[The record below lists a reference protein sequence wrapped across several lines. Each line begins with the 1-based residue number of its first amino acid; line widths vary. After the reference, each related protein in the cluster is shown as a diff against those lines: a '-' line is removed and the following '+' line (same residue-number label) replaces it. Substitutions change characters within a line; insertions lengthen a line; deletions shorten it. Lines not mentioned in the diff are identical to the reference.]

1 MTIARNADVVVLT
14 PTGRDGSV
22 VERVLSESG
31 FTVRLRPDM
40 AALCDAIAVGVGVVI
55 VAEEALSPAARGRLL
70 ETLDAQPAWSDVP
83 VVVLTGEGE
92 LSQAI
97 PRPLAAVAARGNV
110 TLLERPVRVATL
122 VTTLRSALRGRQR
135 QFDVRDHLEERRA
148 AEQSL
153 RESESRLRGAVL
165 AAPYPMM
172 LHAEGGEIL
181 QLSRAWSTVSGY
193 GADELKTTH
202 DWTARA
208 YEAEE
213 AAEADAR
220 IRGEFD
226 LAEAAAG
233 ASVAAGERAIRT
245 KSGAR
250 RDWEFHFVALGRLPD
265 GRRLNLTAALDVT
278 EFKSLIESERA
289 ARQQAEAANLA
300 KSQFL
305 ATMSHEL
312 RTPLNAISG
321 YTQLLA
327 LGIRG
332 PVTAEQRADLERIA
346 KSQRHLLSLI
356 NDILNFAKI
365 EAGRVSF
372 EIHPVRMSDVL
383 RDLESYVEPQLKAK
397 GVRYV
402 DDASGCDALVNAD
415 AEKARQILLNLLS
428 NAIKFTAEGGT
439 IHVNCAEERDMVLT
453 TVADDGAGIQPDKL
467 EAIFEP
473 FVQVGRDLATPQ
485 QGTGLGLAISRDLAR
500 AMGGDLTVES
510 EVGRGSRFT
519 LHLPRA

>member
-1 MTIARNADVVVLT
+1 VTVSRNADVVVLT
-14 PTGRDGSV
+14 PTGRDGAV
-22 VERVLSESG
+22 IDRVLAGAG
-31 FTVRLRPDM
+31 FRVRVCADV
-40 AALCDAIAVGVGVVI
+40 AALCDAITYGAGVVI
-55 VAEEALSPAARGRLL
+55 VAEEALAPAARTRLL
-70 ETLDAQPAWSDVP
+70 AALEAQPAWSDVP
-83 VVVLTGEGE
+83 VIVLTGEGE
-92 LSQAI
+92 LSHTV
-97 PRPLAAVAARGNV
+97 PRVLESVAARGNV

-135 QFDVRDHLEERRA
+135 QFDVRDHLEERQA

-172 LHAEGGEIL
+172 LHAEDGEAL
-181 QLSRAWSTVSGY
+181 QVSHAWGALSGY
-193 GADELKTTH
+193 GVDEIRTIH
-202 DWTARA
+202 DWTTRA
-208 YEAEE
+208 FGPDGAA
-213 AAEADAR
+213 AAEAQ
-220 IRGEFD
+220 IRDEFD

-233 ASVAAGERAIRT
+233 ASVASGERAIRT

-250 RDWEFHFVALGRLPD
+250 RDWEFHTVALGRLPD

-278 EFKSLIESERA
+278 DFKALIESERA

-332 PVTAEQRADLERIA
+332 PVTAEQRADLERIS

-372 EIHPVRMSDVL
+372 EIRPVRMSDVL
-383 RDLESYVEPQLKAK
+383 TDLGAYVEPQLQAK

-402 DDASGCDALVNAD
+402 DDASSCNAVVRAD
-415 AEKARQILLNLLS
+415 EEKTRQILLNLLS
-428 NAIKFTAEGGT
+428 NAIKFTPDGGT
-439 IHVNCAEERDMVLT
+439 IRVDCREEDGTVLT
-453 TVADDGAGIQPDKL
+453 TVADDGGGIAPDKL

-473 FVQVGRDLATPQ
+473 FVQVGRELATPQ

-519 LHLPRA
+519 LRLPRP

>member
-1 MTIARNADVVVLT
+1 VTIPRNADVVVLA
-14 PTGRDGSV
+14 PTGRDAAV
-22 VERVLSESG
+22 MERVLGGTG
-31 FTVRLRPDM
+31 FAVRACPDM
-40 AALCDAIAVGVGVVI
+40 RALCVAIGAGAGAVI
-55 VAEEALSPAARGRLL
+55 VAEEALAPHARAQLL
-70 ETLDAQPAWSDVP
+70 DTLDAQPAWSDVP

-92 LSQAI
+92 LSGTL
-97 PRPLAAVAARGNV
+97 PRTLESVAARGNV

-122 VTTLRSALRGRQR
+122 ASTLRSALRGRQR
-135 QFDVRDHLEERRA
+135 QFDVRDYLEERRA

-153 RESESRLRGAVL
+153 RESESRLRAAVL

-172 LHAEGGEIL
+172 LHAEDGEVL
-181 QLSRAWSTVSGY
+181 RLSHAWSTASGY
-193 GADELKTTH
+193 GAAELRTTH
-202 DWTARA
+202 DWTVRA
-208 YEAEE
+208 FGG
-213 AAEADAR
+213 AEAGAADAH
-220 IRGEFD
+220 IRSEFE

-233 ASVAAGERAIRT
+233 ASVSGGERTIRT

-250 RDWEFHFVALGRLPD
+250 RVWEFHTVALGRLPD

-278 EFKSLIESERA
+278 EFKALIESERA

-332 PVTAEQRADLERIA
+332 PVTEEQRADLERIA

-372 EIHPVRMSDVL
+372 DIRAVRVSDVL
-383 RDLESYVEPQLKAK
+383 RDLEAYVEPQLRAK
-397 GVRYV
+397 GVQYV
-402 DDASGCDALVNAD
+402 DDAAGCDVEARAD
-415 AEKARQILLNLLS
+415 EEKLRQILLNLLS
-428 NAIKFTAEGGT
+428 NAIKFTGEGGT
-439 IHVNCAEERDMVLT
+439 IRVGCSESDGVVLT
-453 TVADDGAGIQPDKL
+453 TVEDNGAGIPAEKL

-510 EVGRGSRFT
+510 VVGGGSRFT
-519 LHLPRA
+519 LRLPRV